1 MATDEAWANSVNHYD
16 EDQLAAL
23 VSLIALINAYNRMK
37 SSFSGRSSFDN
48 ASAVD
53 LPVGGSHGITP
64 CSAAIASFFPTPF
77 TLDYGVLG
85 DTTGLDGGHDCRA
98 TGRCGHVVPLLSLAT
113 VGMTPCF
120 HHHGRAHAR
129 GRPRRGPPCGA
140 LKMP

>member
-64 CSAAIASFFPTPF
+64 CSAAIASFSPPHSRSITECPA
-77 TLDYGVLG
+77 TRRDWMAVTETVAPQDGVG
-85 DTTGLDGGHDCRA
+85 TSCR
-98 TGRCGHVVPLLSLAT
+98 S
-113 VGMTPCF
+113 
-120 HHHGRAHAR
+120 
-129 GRPRRGPPCGA
+129 
-140 LKMP
+140 